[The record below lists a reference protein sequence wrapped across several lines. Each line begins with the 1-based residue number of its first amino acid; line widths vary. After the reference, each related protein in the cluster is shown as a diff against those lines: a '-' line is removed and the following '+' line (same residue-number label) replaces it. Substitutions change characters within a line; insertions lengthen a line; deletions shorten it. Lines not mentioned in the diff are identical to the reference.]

1 MVDII
6 RTTMALLL
14 VALIT
19 GKAVVSALAHLTA
32 WIMSKL
38 AEMGVFDVFISDDPS
53 NYESFY
59 MAHAGDIDIEH

>member
-32 WIMSKL
+32 WVMSKL
-38 AEMGVFDVFISDDPS
+38 AERGVFDVFISDAPS

-59 MAHAGDIDIEH
+59 MAHSGDIDIEH